1 MKEDRPMARSTT
13 VSCPGKVLI
22 AGGYLV
28 LEPENGGLVVATA
41 SRFYTVVRD
50 APEPAA
56 GPSSGPTTSSRDI
69 RIKVNSPQFVEATWI
84 YTVRVEHSNSFALS
98 QVQDG

>member
-1 MKEDRPMARSTT
+1 MARSTT

-50 APEPAA
+50 APESAPAA
-56 GPSSGPTTSSRDI
+56 NSAPPSSSKDI

-84 YTVRVEHSNSFALS
+84 YAARIENSNSFDLS

>member
-1 MKEDRPMARSTT
+1 MSRSTT

-28 LEPENGGLVVATA
+28 LEPENGGIVVATA

-50 APEPAA
+50 AASPKASSAA
-56 GPSSGPTTSSRDI
+56 SSTAQY

-84 YTVRVEHSNSFALS
+84 YEARVEQKDGLDLS